1 MRVCAL
7 QSELEDL
14 CFAVLH
20 PECYRKL
27 HAARN
32 ELWKRNVVSP
42 SVAEE
47 ADRVLD
53 SYDGDTST
61 KVGRSS
67 PHAPIRRG
75 KAEQSRTWL
84 LKCGVERL
92 GQVVALVRT
101 MLILPHA

>member
-32 ELWKRNVVSP
+32 ELWKRNVISP

-53 SYDGDTST
+53 GYDGDASI
-61 KVGRSS
+61 KVWDSS
-67 PHAPIRRG
+67 PQAPISRG
-75 KAEQSRTWL
+75 KAEQS
-84 LKCGVERL
+84 KP
-92 GQVVALVRT
+92 AL
-101 MLILPHA
+101 

>member
-1 MRVCAL
+1 M
-7 QSELEDL
+7 
-14 CFAVLH
+14 LH

-53 SYDGDTST
+53 SYDGDTG
-61 KVGRSS
+61 KQGREEFSS
-67 PHAPIRRG
+67 RANQKRD
-75 KAEQSRTWL
+75 S
-84 LKCGVERL
+84 
-92 GQVVALVRT
+92 
-101 MLILPHA
+101 